1 VFGKDTLTLYR
12 HVSIPNTKYNT
23 LVTSLT
29 FMAFKRRSFMEPI
42 SRVIKNPIARK
53 RWKRLKEMRRAYIS
67 LWLLVVL
74 YVLSLGAELLCN
86 DAPLYVRYFGRS
98 YFPVFKF
105 YPEDIFTGSGK
116 QTRPDYHQINCSA
129 GFKKDSN
136 NYMIFP
142 PIAFGPEASIN
153 PESIDIPD
161 LVEVR
166 FLPMPMLGSV
176 NISEDYVVVR
186 SLSFGPFIGKAET
199 EVKNL
204 RLTDFFDVPEDIRR
218 AVRIRF
224 KNEGAPAASAEIQ
237 RYDGKT
243 LLITLSTFSKRK
255 RRPRSVRLTF
265 KEMISQDHTDT
276 LEAAK
281 IEFDRGLHIV
291 SPSRGKSADALWSKL
306 SDRDKSEV
314 LRHVES
320 RFLGPLDSIRM
331 KIEARTYSVSFE
343 KEDIR
348 FPFRPVKG
356 HIMGIDAA
364 GRDVFARILYG
375 LRTSMTFGLLLVF
388 ASMVLGVAAGALQG
402 YYGGAVDITGQRVI
416 EIWSALPFLYIMILM
431 GSVYGRSFPLLL
443 FCYGIFNWI
452 GISYY
457 TRAEFLRLRKQPFV
471 EAAKC
476 MGIASRKIIFKHI
489 LPNGLVPVITFFPFS
504 LVGAIG
510 ALAALDYLGFGL
522 PPPTPS
528 WGELLFQAQQFRW
541 AWWLILYPSLALFT
555 VMLLG
560 VFVGE
565 GIRNA
570 YDPKRYTRLD

>member
-1 VFGKDTLTLYR
+1 MGLL
-12 HVSIPNTKYNT
+12 
-23 LVTSLT
+23 
-29 FMAFKRRSFMEPI
+29 
-42 SRVIKNPIARK
+42 SRVIKNPITRK
-53 RWKRLKEMRRAYIS
+53 RLLRLKEMKRAYIS
-67 LWLLVVL
+67 LWIIAIL
-74 YVLSLGAELLCN
+74 YITSFGAELICN
-86 DAPLYVRYFGRS
+86 DIPLYVKYIDRS

-105 YPEDIFTGSGK
+105 YPDDTFTGSGK
-116 QTRPDYHQINCSA
+116 QTRPDYHSINNSVDFA
-129 GFKKDSN
+129 QNSE

-142 PIAFGPEASIN
+142 PIAFGPYASIN
-153 PESIDIPD
+153 PDSIDVAD
-161 LVEVR
+161 VVRVR
-166 FLPMPMLGSV
+166 FNPVPIIGTV
-176 NISEDYVVVR
+176 NIRKDFSIAR
-186 SLSFGPFIGKAET
+186 SASFGPFIGKTDPEAR
-199 EVKNL
+199 NL
-204 RLTDFFDVPEDIRR
+204 RLTDYFDIPGTIRR
-218 AVRIRF
+218 AIGIRF
-224 KNEGAPAASAEIQ
+224 KNEDAPAVNAMAKGVDGQELVISLASYSQ
-237 RYDGKT
+237 RT
-243 LLITLSTFSKRK
+243 RTSK
-255 RRPRSVRLTF
+255 SVRLTF
-265 KEMISQDHTDT
+265 KEMVSKG
-276 LEAAK
+276 AFGAK
-281 IEFDRGLHIV
+281 QVYEIKFDRGLNRT
-291 SPSRGKSADALWSKL
+291 SPLSEKIGVDLWATL
-306 SDRDKSEV
+306 SEGAQKEI
-314 LRHVES
+314 LKNVEG
-320 RFLGPLDSIRM
+320 RFLGPRENL
-331 KIEARTYSVSFE
+331 SFKANGRLYAVNFV

-356 HIMGIDAA
+356 HLMGIDGA

-375 LRTSMTFGLLLVF
+375 LRTSMSFGLLLVF
-388 ASMVLGVAAGALQG
+388 ASMVVGIITGALQG
-402 YYGGAVDITGQRVI
+402 YYGGAVDITGQRSI

-457 TRAEFLRLRKQPFV
+457 MRAEFLRLREQPFV

-476 MGIASRKIIFKHI
+476 MGIASYKIIFKHI
-489 LPNGLVPVITFFPFS
+489 LPNGLVPVVTFFPFS

-570 YDPKRYTRLD
+570 YDPKRYQRLD